1 MTLGETARVWVPS
14 RLGYG
19 IHGAD
24 PLIPPNTDLVFELKL
39 VAVRNE
45 FDVGGQGD
53 DEPLDPQQIEHLN
66 SRGMP
71 QCTLCVLCYGES
83 GERVYSLC
91 ALLGHCALQ

>member
-1 MTLGETARVWVPS
+1 MWVPS

-45 FDVGGQGD
+45 FDVGGQD
-53 DEPLDPQQIEHLN
+53 DNEPLDPRQLDHINQGISH
-66 SRGMP
+66 
-71 QCTLCVLCYGES
+71 CYRIDS
-83 GERVYSLC
+83 VYSLC
-91 ALLGHCALQ
+91 FATTYGSALG

>member
-1 MTLGETARVWVPS
+1 MWVPS

-45 FDVGGQGD
+45 FDVGGQD
-53 DEPLDPQQIEHLN
+53 DNEPLDPRQLDHINQGISTAIEL
-66 SRGMP
+66 
-71 QCTLCVLCYGES
+71 T
-83 GERVYSLC
+83 VYTV
-91 ALLGHCALQ
+91 CALQQPMAVLWGKQLNRIYGFIFVL